1 MANQY
6 TKSNILIVKNQ
17 FCFLLVILRGS
28 LHKKFPLFKGGISK
42 TGGFLSVCCV
52 KILRLY
58 EPPPFLKEDSMV
70 VILSDS
76 EESRKKAESLVNP
89 LLIGEDLGEV

>member
-1 MANQY
+1 M
-6 TKSNILIVKNQ
+6 
-17 FCFLLVILRGS
+17 
-28 LHKKFPLFKGGISK
+28 SK

-58 EPPPFLKEDSMV
+58 EPPPFLKEDRML

-76 EESRKKAESLVNP
+76 EESREKAESLVSP